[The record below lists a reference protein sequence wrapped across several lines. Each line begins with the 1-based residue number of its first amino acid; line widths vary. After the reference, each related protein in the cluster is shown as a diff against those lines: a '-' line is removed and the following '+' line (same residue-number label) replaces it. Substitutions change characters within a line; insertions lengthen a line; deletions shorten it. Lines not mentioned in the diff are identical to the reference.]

1 MTTCLPILVSPRVE
15 LSMGGHDCHVDCA
28 NMASADAE
36 GEVLPSACIAVP
48 LAAPTR
54 SHMQVHGAGI
64 TLSGLGVAIPMGLV
78 SRGLAGAFGH
88 GVGRREEWAVRPAV
102 FAAAKC
108 LHETPPCATDYTVIL
123 SSGWEGVIGPG
134 KCAMSSWGL
143 L

>member
-1 MTTCLPILVSPRVE
+1 
-15 LSMGGHDCHVDCA
+15 
-28 NMASADAE
+28 MASADAE

-78 SRGLAGAFGH
+78 SRGLASAFGH
-88 GVGRREEWAVRPAV
+88 GVGRREEWAVVRPAV

-108 LHETPPCATDYTVIL
+108 LHETPSCATDYTVIL

-134 KCAMSSWGL
+134 KRAMSSWGL